1 MAAHRRSEADDVAA
15 RELLLGLATARTD
28 GDLTTYERL
37 LSEATTETA
46 RSIVLIDTFV
56 RFVLT
61 LASER
66 ASGPGMSTEDL
77 LRLLAVAFAP
87 HQDG

>member
-37 LSEATTETA
+37 LSEATTEPA

-66 ASGPGMSTEDL
+66 ASGPGMSREDL